1 MGFSVRVKV
10 SVRVRVGVRD
20 RGGAITLKV
29 VFRVALRELGLRFGV
44 AFGLESG

>member
-10 SVRVRVGVRD
+10 SVSVRVRVRD
-20 RGGAITLKV
+20 RGGITLKV